1 MTNCLFPNNKEE
13 KSLRHVAM
21 VATFLDDNKLKIHLT
36 HSNFID
42 LIQLHLI
49 CQMLAKFS
57 GFNPKGPYLSLEKQ
71 K

>member
-1 MTNCLFPNNKEE
+1 
-13 KSLRHVAM
+13 M
-21 VATFLDDNKLKIHLT
+21 VATFLDDNKLKIHFT
-36 HSNFID
+36 HLNFID